1 MYVFPF
7 LNHILLLP
15 LFLIVIL
22 PILPFCVFSRFSI
35 FRDMKIS
42 YQWLKTYLPEAP
54 APEKTAEIL
63 TSIGLEVEAIEKKE
77 AIPGGLAG
85 VVVGEVLACAKHPD
99 ADRLSLTT
107 VNVGAGDPLQIVCG
121 APNVAAGQKVLVAT
135 IGATLHPKGGE
146 PFTIKKGKIRG
157 QESQGMICA
166 EDELGL
172 GESHEGIMVLDAASQ
187 PGTSAADY
195 LGLKADYCFEI
206 GLTPNRTD
214 AFSHIG
220 VARDLAAA
228 LRNYATGASPVT
240 LIKPAIDASLWPT
253 TDRRFPVEIADAS
266 KARRYCGILLEN
278 IRVGQSPEWLVGY
291 LNTIGVRSINN
302 VVDLTNFVQH
312 EIGQPLHAFD
322 ADKIAGG
329 KVVVR
334 TAKAGEKFTTLDGIE
349 RTLDEA
355 DLMICD
361 AEKPMCIAGVF
372 GGLESGV
379 SEQTTRIF
387 LESAWFDAVSVRKT
401 ARRHVLNTD
410 ASFRFERGTDPNNAP
425 WALVRCVNLLQEISD
440 ATVAS
445 DLTDFY
451 PTPAVHARV
460 NYRWKQTESL
470 IGMAIPREAVR
481 GILADLDI
489 CIAAENQE
497 GLELEIPLYRVDVTR
512 EADVVEEVL
521 RIYGYNAVPFP
532 ATLRTSLSK
541 APYPDPEVVQHRVAD
556 YLVAQGFNEMMNMS
570 LTKARYS
577 SLVESEP
584 YSETTAIALLNPLSN
599 DLAHLRQTLLYSAL
613 EAIALNQNHR
623 RTDVRLFEF
632 GKEYR
637 KQGTDYKEE
646 SHLALFLAGR
656 RYPES
661 WNRASD
667 EVSFQDIKA
676 RAEDIFHLLGIAGYT
691 ATYYQDE
698 HLSEGMQWVLGAR
711 VLVRWGRVNEA
722 LLAAFDIRRHVW
734 YADMHWE
741 NLLASIPKQRTS
753 HKAPEKF
760 PAVRR
765 DLSLLLDREVSFQS
779 IAEVAH
785 RTDRKLLREV
795 GLFDV
800 YEGKNLEAGKKSYAV
815 RFVLQDAQKTLT
827 DEAIEK
833 TMDRILQALVNEL
846 NVSLRGQN

>member
-1 MYVFPF
+1 
-7 LNHILLLP
+7 
-15 LFLIVIL
+15 
-22 PILPFCVFSRFSI
+22 
-35 FRDMKIS
+35 MKIS
-42 YQWLKTYLPEAP
+42 YKWLKTYLPDAP
-54 APEKTAEIL
+54 SPEKTAEIL
-63 TSIGLEVEAIEKKE
+63 TSIGLEVEAIEKIE
-77 AIPGGLAG
+77 SIPGGLSG
-85 VVVGEVLACAKHPD
+85 VVVGEVLTCVKHPD

-107 VNVGAGDPLQIVCG
+107 VSVGAGDPLQIVCG

-135 IGATLHPKGGE
+135 IGATLHPKDGE

-172 GESHEGIMVLDAASQ
+172 GESHAGIMVLDPAAQ
-187 PGTSAADY
+187 PGTAAADY
-195 LGLKADYCFEI
+195 LGLSSDYRLEI

-214 AFSHIG
+214 AISHIG

-228 LRNYATGASPVT
+228 LRHTAGSNAKATFV
-240 LIKPAIDASLWPT
+240 KPSIDASQWPKT
-253 TDRRFPVEIADAS
+253 GRSFPVDIHDPE
-266 KARRYCGILLEN
+266 KARRYCGVLLEN
-278 IRVGQSPEWLVGY
+278 ISVGPSPEWLIGF
-291 LNTIGVRSINN
+291 LNTIGLRSINN
-302 VVDLTNFVQH
+302 VVDITNFVQH

-322 ADKIAGG
+322 ADKIAGN
-329 KVVVR
+329 KVIVR
-334 TAKAGEKFTTLDGIE
+334 CAQPGETFTTLDGVQ
-349 RTLDEA
+349 RTLDSA

-379 SEQTTRIF
+379 SEHTSRVF

-410 ASFRFERGTDPNNAP
+410 ASFRFERGTDPHNAP
-425 WALVRCVNLLQEISD
+425 WALVRCVNLLQEICGAS
-440 ATVAS
+440 VAS
-445 DLTDFY
+445 DFTDFY
-451 PTPAVHARV
+451 PAPAVHARV
-460 NYRWKQTESL
+460 TYRWKKAEAL
-470 IGMAIPREAVR
+470 IGMAIPRDAVR

-489 CIAAENQE
+489 CIASEDEN

-532 ATLRTSLSK
+532 ASLRTSLSK
-541 APYPDPEVVQHRVAD
+541 APYPDPEAVHHRVAD
-556 YLVAQGFNEMMNMS
+556 FLVAQGFSEMMNMS
-570 LTKARYS
+570 LTKARYA
-577 SLVESEP
+577 SLVKEEM
-584 YSETTAIALLNPLSN
+584 YNETTAIALLNPLSN
-599 DLAHLRQTLLYSAL
+599 DLAHLRQTLLYSGL

-637 KQGTDYKEE
+637 TLKGDYKEE
-646 SHLALFLAGR
+646 THLALFLAGR

-661 WNRASD
+661 WNRPAD
-667 EVSFQDIKA
+667 EVSFQDVKA
-676 RAEDIFHLLGIAGYT
+676 CVEDIFRMLGIANYT
-691 ATYYQDE
+691 SAFHQDE
-698 HLSEGMQWVLGAR
+698 HLSEGMLWAQGPR
-711 VLVRWGRVNEA
+711 MLVRWGRVNES
-722 LLAAFDIRRHVW
+722 LLGTFDIRRHVW
-734 YADMHWE
+734 FADVYWE
-741 NLLASIPKQRTS
+741 NLLAAIPAQRKAY
-753 HKAPEKF
+753 KAPEKF

-765 DLSLLLDREVSFQS
+765 DLSLLLDKEVPFQS

-800 YEGKNLEAGKKSYAV
+800 YEGKNLEPGKKSYAV

-833 TMDRILQALVNEL
+833 TMDRILQALVKEL
-846 NVSLRGQN
+846 NVSLRGQS